1 MRLYLDDD
9 TAAAVLVNLLRKA
22 GHDVQVPGD
31 VGLTGAPDA
40 MHLARSIVDDRV
52 CVTKN
57 HDDFWILH
65 NLLKHARGHHP
76 GIFVVRQDNDPSRDL
91 TPKGIVSAIRK
102 LEAAGV
108 PIEDEFIILNHWR

>member
-9 TAAAVLVNLLRKA
+9 AASGLLANLLRNA

-31 VGLTGAPDA
+31 CGMASPPDPVHLTHAIA
-40 MHLARSIVDDRV
+40 DDRV
-52 CVTKN
+52 CLTKN

-65 NLLKHARGHHP
+65 NLIKQARGHHP
-76 GIFVVRQDNDPSRDL
+76 GIFVARQDNDPSRDM
-91 TPKGIVSAIRK
+91 TAKAIVSAVRK

-108 PIEDEFIILNHWR
+108 PIADEFIVLNHWR